1 MANRRLVAIADAR
14 EAARVSERDSI
25 KIRSTAHY
33 RAGPGGG
40 LGTGTA
46 HIVSYNP
53 RDPAEA
59 RVLSPE
65 EATKI
70 HERQAAVGQARQAAT
85 REARESP
92 RTHPKWAIEM
102 RPRETSNTDPR
113 GLQRVASTNPNWATR
128 PDPRQL
134 TYDNQEVPSID
145 PRGATITAPQA
156 LWSMNPRKASSPNL
170 KRAKKGGCFS
180 TCLGEPATKP

>member
-14 EAARVSERDSI
+14 EAARVSDRDSI
-25 KIRSTAHY
+25 KTRSTAYY
-33 RAGPGGG
+33 RAGPGGD
-40 LGTGTA
+40 LGTATP

-59 RVLSPE
+59 RVLSPG

-70 HERQAAVGQARQAAT
+70 HERQAAVARARQDAIS
-85 REARESP
+85 EARGSP
-92 RTHPKWAIEM
+92 RTHPRWAVETS
-102 RPRETSNTDPR
+102 PRETSNTVPS

-128 PDPRQL
+128 PNPRQL
-134 TYDNQEVPSID
+134 TYENGEVPSID
-145 PRGATITAPQA
+145 PRGATITAQA
-156 LWSMNPRKASSPNL
+156 LFSTNPREASSTNV
-170 KRAKKGGCFS
+170 KRAKKGGCFG